1 MAVIAG
7 AIAALGTI
15 VSAYAAYQSGQ
26 QQAKA
31 LDYQAK
37 VARNQATAAQQAAQV
52 AAENARERNRR
63 VLASQ
68 RARIGASGV
77 IGSEGSS
84 LLVQRESAEQA
95 ALEEARIRYGGE
107 VQATG
112 LESAERLRRFEAG
125 ASRRAGAPRGGGGP
139 PPGGRR
145 GGWRGGGRGERAG
158 GPGPPAGRRVAG
170 PHRGDPAPGVR
181 QERGGQRRRLVRA
194 GGQDRARRPG
204 ARRAR
209 SRPLP
214 VRGRPAD
221 PGHGG
226 HDDAGASVRR
236 CPGARHAPTGG
247 APRGPRDRRAPEGEH
262 ALSGARRG
270 APALDPRRPR
280 PAGGADG
287 DRRSGGL
294 PPASGRGLRG
304 DRREPLPHRGGES
317 QHAPHLPRP
326 APRRAGDPAPGD
338 GPGEL
343 SRTPGGIRGARAG
356 SREAERPDRAG
367 RAPY

>member
-84 LLVQRESAEQA
+84 LLVQLESAEQA

-112 LESAERLRRFEAG
+112 LESAERLRRVEARGSRPGG
-125 ASRRAGAPRGGGGP
+125 ARGGGGAPTAVPSFERAAKTGLADLELAERDPDRYQSAADRLIQDTADTTMQGLQSADARALVTRRLAALPAAPGIAARQKANTLYRERDAGLRTSTLDARAQLAGLTAIDDLAGFRRHLGAGYAGIAESP
-139 PPGGRR
+139 PP
-145 GGWRGGGRGERAG
+145 
-158 GPGPPAGRRVAG
+158 PPAGEASNG
-170 PHRGDPAPGVR
+170 PPSP
-181 QERGGQRRRLVRA
+181 RRRKPARA
-194 GGQDRARRPG
+194 
-204 ARRAR
+204 
-209 SRPLP
+209 S
-214 VRGRPAD
+214 
-221 PGHGG
+221 
-226 HDDAGASVRR
+226 
-236 CPGARHAPTGG
+236 PTATG
-247 APRGPRDRRAPEGEH
+247 
-262 ALSGARRG
+262 S
-270 APALDPRRPR
+270 
-280 PAGGADG
+280 
-287 DRRSGGL
+287 S
-294 PPASGRGLRG
+294 ASGRPGTWRWTRRAFSNARRNTRG
-304 DRREPLPHRGGES
+304 SGW
-317 QHAPHLPRP
+317 LPRS
-326 APRRAGDPAPGD
+326 G
-338 GPGEL
+338 
-343 SRTPGGIRGARAG
+343 TP
-356 SREAERPDRAG
+356 
-367 RAPY
+367 

>member
-84 LLVQRESAEQA
+84 LLVQLESAEQA

-112 LESAERLRRFEAG
+112 LESAERLRRFEGG
-125 ASRRAGAPRGGGGP
+125 ASGPARRRTRRAGGGASPSSGSGSCWPAPRRSGARSSP
-139 PPGGRR
+139 
-145 GGWRGGGRGERAG
+145 
-158 GPGPPAGRRVAG
+158 
-170 PHRGDPAPGVR
+170 
-181 QERGGQRRRLVRA
+181 
-194 GGQDRARRPG
+194 RARRPTPSP
-204 ARRAR
+204 R
-209 SRPLP
+209 S
-214 VRGRPAD
+214 
-221 PGHGG
+221 
-226 HDDAGASVRR
+226 SW
-236 CPGARHAPTGG
+236 
-247 APRGPRDRRAPEGEH
+247 
-262 ALSGARRG
+262 
-270 APALDPRRPR
+270 RPR
-280 PAGGADG
+280 PGSPTWSSPSAIPTAT
-287 DRRSGGL
+287 S
-294 PPASGRGLRG
+294 
-304 DRREPLPHRGGES
+304 
-317 QHAPHLPRP
+317 PRP
-326 APRRAGDPAPGD
+326 TG
-338 GPGEL
+338 
-343 SRTPGGIRGARAG
+343 
-356 SREAERPDRAG
+356 
-367 RAPY
+367 

>member
-84 LLVQRESAEQA
+84 LLVQLESAEQA

-112 LESAERLRRFEAG
+112 LESAERRPPALAVGR
-125 ASRRAGAPRGGGGP
+125 SRRSGVGARPSSVSASCWPAPRRSGARSSP
-139 PPGGRR
+139 
-145 GGWRGGGRGERAG
+145 
-158 GPGPPAGRRVAG
+158 
-170 PHRGDPAPGVR
+170 
-181 QERGGQRRRLVRA
+181 
-194 GGQDRARRPG
+194 RARRPTPSP
-204 ARRAR
+204 R
-209 SRPLP
+209 S
-214 VRGRPAD
+214 
-221 PGHGG
+221 
-226 HDDAGASVRR
+226 SW
-236 CPGARHAPTGG
+236 
-247 APRGPRDRRAPEGEH
+247 
-262 ALSGARRG
+262 
-270 APALDPRRPR
+270 RPR
-280 PAGGADG
+280 PGSPTWSSPSAIPTAT
-287 DRRSGGL
+287 S
-294 PPASGRGLRG
+294 
-304 DRREPLPHRGGES
+304 
-317 QHAPHLPRP
+317 PRP
-326 APRRAGDPAPGD
+326 TG
-338 GPGEL
+338 
-343 SRTPGGIRGARAG
+343 
-356 SREAERPDRAG
+356 
-367 RAPY
+367 

>member
-84 LLVQRESAEQA
+84 LLVQLESAEQA

-125 ASRRAGAPRGGGGP
+125 ASRRAGTLG
-139 PPGGRR
+139 
-145 GGWRGGGRGERAG
+145 
-158 GPGPPAGRRVAG
+158 
-170 PHRGDPAPGVR
+170 
-181 QERGGQRRRLVRA
+181 
-194 GGQDRARRPG
+194 
-204 ARRAR
+204 
-209 SRPLP
+209 
-214 VRGRPAD
+214 
-221 PGHGG
+221 
-226 HDDAGASVRR
+226 AGASLLQ
-236 CPGARHAPTGG
+236 GAGTVYGIYRGAQTPPSTQAPYTTTGG
-247 APRGPRDRRAPEGEH
+247 
-262 ALSGARRG
+262 
-270 APALDPRRPR
+270 
-280 PAGGADG
+280 
-287 DRRSGGL
+287 
-294 PPASGRGLRG
+294 
-304 DRREPLPHRGGES
+304 
-317 QHAPHLPRP
+317 
-326 APRRAGDPAPGD
+326 
-338 GPGEL
+338 
-343 SRTPGGIRGARAG
+343 T
-356 SREAERPDRAG
+356 
-367 RAPY
+367 

>member
-84 LLVQRESAEQA
+84 LLVQLESAEQA

-125 ASRRAGAPRGGGGP
+125 ASRRAGTLGAGASLLQGAGTGYGIYRG
-139 PPGGRR
+139 
-145 GGWRGGGRGERAG
+145 AQ
-158 GPGPPAGRRVAG
+158 AG
-170 PHRGDPAPGVR
+170 P
-181 QERGGQRRRLVRA
+181 
-194 GGQDRARRPG
+194 RRPG
-204 ARRAR
+204 STGAR

-247 APRGPRDRRAPEGEH
+247 APRGPRERRAPQGEH

-270 APALDPRRPR
+270 APDLDPRRPR

-304 DRREPLPHRGGES
+304 DRREPLPPRGGGS
-317 QHAPHLPRP
+317 QPAPPPPRP
-326 APRRAGDPAPGD
+326 APRRAG
-338 GPGEL
+338 
-343 SRTPGGIRGARAG
+343 ARA
-356 SREAERPDRAG
+356 
-367 RAPY
+367 

>member
-84 LLVQRESAEQA
+84 LLVQLESAEQA

-112 LESAERLRRFEAG
+112 LESAERLRRFNAG
-125 ASRRAGAPRGGGGP
+125 VAALEPAERDPDRYQSAADRLIQDTADTTMQGLQSADARALVTRRLAA
-139 PPGGRR
+139 
-145 GGWRGGGRGERAG
+145 
-158 GPGPPAGRRVAG
+158 PPAGLGVA
-170 PHRGDPAPGVR
+170 
-181 QERGGQRRRLVRA
+181 
-194 GGQDRARRPG
+194 ARPK
-204 ARRAR
+204 ANT
-209 SRPLP
+209 L
-214 VRGRPAD
+214 
-221 PGHGG
+221 
-226 HDDAGASVRR
+226 
-236 CPGARHAPTGG
+236 
-247 APRGPRDRRAPEGEH
+247 
-262 ALSGARRG
+262 
-270 APALDPRRPR
+270 
-280 PAGGADG
+280 
-287 DRRSGGL
+287 
-294 PPASGRGLRG
+294 
-304 DRREPLPHRGGES
+304 
-317 QHAPHLPRP
+317 
-326 APRRAGDPAPGD
+326 
-338 GPGEL
+338 
-343 SRTPGGIRGARAG
+343 
-356 SREAERPDRAG
+356 
-367 RAPY
+367 YW